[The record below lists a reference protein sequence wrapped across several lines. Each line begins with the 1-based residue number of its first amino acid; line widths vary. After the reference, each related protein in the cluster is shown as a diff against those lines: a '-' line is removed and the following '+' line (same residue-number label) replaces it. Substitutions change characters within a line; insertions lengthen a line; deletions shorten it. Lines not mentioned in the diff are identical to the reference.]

1 MKNEIV
7 PVSPVKDVH
16 VSEEDYNLKVK
27 LKIQPVKAVHSRV
40 YDLSKMSPSERE
52 IFKKALEEVVEELQK
67 DEINDME

>member
-7 PVSPVKDVH
+7 PVSQVHDVS

-40 YDLSKMSPSERE
+40 YDTSKMTPRERE